1 MLNPSW
7 PIHEPARLAL
17 GYFDLYFSRACMNFP
32 LRKLAAIDIGSNAV
46 RCQISAVL
54 YYEGRYRLKRVEYVR
69 FPMRLGEDVFA
80 SGQISPAKERS
91 LSSFCTR
98 CKLLMEVHDVAHYLI
113 CATSAMRSAANGAGH
128 CRPRAASELGMEIKV
143 IDGQDEAFYIN
154 RVIEHVLE
162 DNKHYL
168 HIDVGGGS
176 TEFNIYHDRRKVAA
190 QSFEIGS
197 IRRMQQEESGEP
209 TPRPGR
215 ALGPHGSLGAR
226 TTPASYHVTRAIG
239 TGGNIN
245 KIYSLSPAAPEQAR
259 HPAQHR
265 QHPHRLAGLS
275 MERAGERGHAQPRPR
290 RRHRA
295 RRPHLPLGHGMGQHQ
310 QHARARHRPE
320 RRHAA
325 GPVRRLLRRELS
337 PDAGHPAQL
346 PVPDVQNR
354 PAEME

>member
-1 MLNPSW
+1 M
-7 PIHEPARLAL
+7 E
-17 GYFDLYFSRACMNFP
+17 YP

-54 YYEGRYRLKRVEYVR
+54 FYEGRYRLKRVEYVR

-80 SGQISPAKERS
+80 SGHISPAKAEQFVKFLHS
-91 LSSFCTR
+91 L
-98 CKLLMEVHDVAHYLI
+98 KLLMEVHGVAHYLV
-113 CATSAMRSAANGAGH
+113 CATSAMRSAANGAAIVA
-128 CRPRAASELGMEIKV
+128 RVREQLGMEIKV

-197 IRRMQQEESGEP
+197 IRRMQQEESGAASTDAQAVLWTRMEAWV
-209 TPRPGR
+209 RHNAR
-215 ALGPHGSLGAR
+215 A
-226 TTPASYHVTRAIG
+226 YHVTRAIG

-245 KIYSLSPAAPEQAR
+245 KLYSMTAAAPDKSVTRRSLEATL
-259 HPAQHR
+259 A
-265 QHPHRLAGLS
+265 RLAGLS
-275 MERAGERGHAQPRPR
+275 MHERVNVAMLNPD
-290 RRHRA
+290 RA
-295 RRPHLPLGHGMGQHQ
+295 DVIVP
-310 QHARARHRPE
+310 
-320 RRHAA
+320 
-325 GPVRRLLRRELS
+325 
-337 PDAGHPAQL
+337 AGHIYLSAMQWANVSSMVVPDIGLKDGMLQALFEEYFDELNPVGDHPAHV

-354 PAEME
+354 SGEVE